1 MRAARAFIISSVKFV
16 AIYVTYL
23 IVIISYAEDFSG
35 KRKLRK
41 E

>member
-1 MRAARAFIISSVKFV
+1 MRAAFIISSVKSI

-23 IVIISYAEDFSG
+23 IVIINYAEDFLG